1 MKAFTSVGLFSL
13 IYSIAAYP
21 LQSVSSPNCQPGH
34 LVCQGEGNFGIC
46 NFGSKAIFM
55 DVSEG
60 TKCVCSGSDCTIV
73 ALGAG
78 DFKPPQNTSVPAPS
92 APQATPSTSRAAPST
107 SSQAAP
113 TATLP
118 VPETSSAASSQ
129 PSASASNTIS
139 STDTC
144 AVPDFIAST
153 HSLKQVIAAC
163 SPDTSRQPSV
173 ASHAYFSPCLT
184 AALRQLSRATS
195 FSVEQLCNE
204 INTASQAN
212 VNSSLRFSS
221 PAFEPQFFTMT
232 PGQGKNIQLAPL
244 PESSSDAVIP
254 ETTRP
259 RDAPLS
265 PTTGPKL
272 TFDEARIPGMFFG
285 PPTVLLIFMPTSL
298 WASVQDDK
306 IWYYLGSI
314 ASRNLV
320 SLYDKMVATS
330 DTSTE
335 MIEASTAITTALEST
350 STSEQTRT
358 TSDGQTSPT
367 ARLYQSLAAGGLGT
381 KPRAHGAESVE
392 MQEAAEQLKAL
403 SHVCHRSSDVAAST
417 ADARAG

>member
-1 MKAFTSVGLFSL
+1 
-13 IYSIAAYP
+13 
-21 LQSVSSPNCQPGH
+21 
-34 LVCQGEGNFGIC
+34 
-46 NFGSKAIFM
+46 
-55 DVSEG
+55 
-60 TKCVCSGSDCTIV
+60 
-73 ALGAG
+73 
-78 DFKPPQNTSVPAPS
+78 
-92 APQATPSTSRAAPST
+92 
-107 SSQAAP
+107 
-113 TATLP
+113 
-118 VPETSSAASSQ
+118 
-129 PSASASNTIS
+129 
-139 STDTC
+139 
-144 AVPDFIAST
+144 
-153 HSLKQVIAAC
+153 
-163 SPDTSRQPSV
+163 
-173 ASHAYFSPCLT
+173 
-184 AALRQLSRATS
+184 
-195 FSVEQLCNE
+195 
-204 INTASQAN
+204 
-212 VNSSLRFSS
+212 
-221 PAFEPQFFTMT
+221 MT

-272 TFDEARIPGMFFG
+272 TFDEALEGMFFG

-417 ADARAG
+417 SPQRAVLPGRCPCWIVVQGPPALG